1 MANYKVVNA
10 DQLDS
15 DLENIAS
22 KIREKTGNSQ
32 ALTFP
37 EGFIS
42 EISAIE
48 TGGEEIPAEAFHL
61 TGSLENVFS
70 DNKWAFFVN
79 NYGEKITTSGITNLT
94 SAFDASD
101 ELEII
106 PFEINCDPNV
116 NNLFLTYC
124 FSNCIKIKEIP
135 KINNCRPFNIGH
147 IFEKM
152 AMLRELPEDINDWFD
167 WSTFDERGSFD
178 SVFTSNYSLRRVPMN
193 FLAHGK
199 PSANTGYY
207 GFFNSTFNS
216 CYVLDELIG
225 FPVNTD
231 GACTTNMFSSTFNSC
246 HRLKDLIFA
255 TQNGTPYVVQWSKQ
269 TIDLSSSV
277 GYGVTASYFTSYNSG
292 ITTAK
297 RATSSTYQSLKND
310 PDWYTT
316 SSSLSRYN
324 HDSAVNTINSLPDTS
339 AYLATAGGTNTIK
352 FKGTQ
357 GSSTDG
363 GAINTL
369 TEAEIAVATAKGWT
383 VTLS

>member
-61 TGSLENVFS
+61 TGDFELAFAR
-70 DNKWAFFVN
+70 NKWAFLIN
-79 NYGEKITTSGITNLT
+79 NYGDKITTSGITNLT
-94 SAFDASD
+94 RTFYYS
-101 ELEII
+101 EEIERI
-106 PFEINCDPNV
+106 PFELNCDSTKDIS
-116 NNLFLTYC
+116 LQLC
-124 FSNCIKIKEIP
+124 FNFCRKLKEMP
-135 KINNCRPFNIGH
+135 KINNCRPSSLSSAFYGMQ
-147 IFEKM
+147 E
-152 AMLRELPEDINDWFD
+152 LRYLPETIDDWFD
-167 WSTFDERGSFD
+167 WSSFETKGVFD
-178 SVFTSNYSLRRVPMN
+178 STFYMDFSLRSIPMD
-193 FLAHGK
+193 FLNHG
-199 PSANTGYY
+199 NTTAGLYALY
-207 GFFNSTFNS
+207 NNTFRN
-216 CYVLDELIG
+216 CYVLDELID
-225 FPVNTD
+225 FPVNTN
-231 GACTTNMFSSTFNSC
+231 GIPTRNLFTNTFSEC
-246 HRLKDLIFA
+246 YRLKDLIFA
-255 TQNGTPYVVQWSKQ
+255 TQNGTPYVARWKGQ
-269 TIDLSSSV
+269 TIDLTSV
-277 GYGVTASYFTSYNSG
+277 GYGISDRSFTAYNSG
-292 ITTAK
+292 ITSDKKVTDY
-297 RATSSTYQSLKND
+297 TTYSNLKND

-316 SSSLSRYN
+316 NVYYSRYN

-339 AYLATAGGTNTIK
+339 AYLATAVGTNTIK

>member
-61 TGSLENVFS
+61 TGNLELTFAH
-70 DNKWAFFVN
+70 NKWAFLIN
-79 NYGEKITTSGITNLT
+79 NYGDKITTSGINNLSRT
-94 SAFDASD
+94 FYYSG
-101 ELEII
+101 EIERI
-106 PFEINCDPNV
+106 PFELNCDSTKDIS
-116 NNLFLTYC
+116 LGFCFYYC
-124 FSNCIKIKEIP
+124 GKLKEIP
-135 KINNCRPFNIGH
+135 KINNCRPSSLASTFYGIS
-147 IFEKM
+147 E
-152 AMLRELPEDINDWFD
+152 LRYLPENINDWFD
-167 WSTFDERGSFD
+167 WSSFETKGLFD
-178 SVFTSNYSLRRVPMN
+178 STFYMDYSLRSIPMD
-193 FLAHGK
+193 FLNHG
-199 PSANTGYY
+199 SATSGYY
-207 GFFNSTFNS
+207 ALYNNTFKN
-216 CYVLDELIG
+216 CYVLDELID
-225 FPVNTD
+225 FPVNTNGIPTRNLFD
-231 GACTTNMFSSTFNSC
+231 NTFSGC
-246 HRLKDLIFA
+246 YRLKDLIFA
-255 TQNGTPYVVQWSKQ
+255 TRNGTPYVAQWTGQ
-269 TIDLSSSV
+269 TIDLTSV
-277 GYGVTASYFTSYNSG
+277 GYGTSDFSFTAYNSG

-297 RATSSTYQSLKND
+297 SVTNDSTYYSLRND

-316 SSSLSRYN
+316 NVYYSRYN

-339 AYLATAGGTNTIK
+339 AYLATKGGTNTIK
-352 FKGTQ
+352 FKGSS